1 MNNGRSEKKKKTDR
15 RLVSLYAD
23 WEWLGQK
30 RCTDITNL
38 SRPTHA
44 FHARLVREAPANS
57 PVQSEVRSRTRS
69 RPAALNSPFPH
80 RWGVTRSFSGNALPQ
95 SKKKNNWVLSHT
107 PQNSPRPSKCVVY
120 VVMQWATSGKNV
132 TAETWKG
139 VFQVNVCLFCGST
152 LANRCTS
159 PLRCNLW
166 MEHILIAKSSEE

>member
-1 MNNGRSEKKKKTDR
+1 MNNGQKKMDR

-30 RCTDITNL
+30 CCTDITNL
-38 SRPTHA
+38 SWPTHT

-57 PVQSEVRSRTRS
+57 LVQSEVRSRTRS

-95 SKKKNNWVLSHT
+95 SKKKNNRVLSHT

-132 TAETWKG
+132 TAGTWKG
-139 VFQVNVCLFCGST
+139 VFQVNVCFFCVST
-152 LANRCTS
+152 LANGCTS
-159 PLRCNLW
+159 PLYCNLW
-166 MEHILIAKSSEE
+166 IEHLPNAKSSDE